1 MASTE
6 TPASPAT
13 AGQGGPLPPPPG
25 AGPPQYYEGGP
36 NYPGSHS
43 AMPPPPPAQSPNSMP
58 HGSMGRVSPMTQQH
72 PPHSQVHVK
81 FYMFVLISKASR
93 CVSY

>member
-6 TPASPAT
+6 PPASPAN

-36 NYPGSHS
+36 PTYPGSHS
-43 AMPPPPPAQSPNSMP
+43 AMPPPPPAQSPNPMP
-58 HGSMGRVSPMTQQH
+58 HGSMGRVSPMTQQQH
-72 PPHSQVHVK
+72 PPHSQVLVK
-81 FYMFVLISKASR
+81 FNVQD
-93 CVSY
+93 